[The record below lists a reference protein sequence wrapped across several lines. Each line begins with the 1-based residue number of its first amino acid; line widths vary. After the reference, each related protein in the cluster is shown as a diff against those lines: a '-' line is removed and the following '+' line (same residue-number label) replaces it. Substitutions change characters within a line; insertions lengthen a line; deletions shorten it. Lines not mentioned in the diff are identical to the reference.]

1 MVIVLIIGFTLIIIG
16 GVLWKRRYTRRR
28 NSVTPYGAPVAWGP
42 HQNQAAA
49 SSGMLAEKGKG
60 KGKASAGME
69 DERGGKLR
77 KFMGRG

>member
-1 MVIVLIIGFTLIIIG
+1 MVIVLIIAFTLIIIG

-49 SSGMLAEKGKG
+49 SSGILAEKGKG
-60 KGKASAGME
+60 KANAGME
-69 DERGGKLR
+69 EERGGKLK
-77 KFMGRG
+77 KFMRRG